1 MKKLAKII
9 IPSILMLLLIYIWRD
24 GKDILNGIY
33 IVFPIMFIIS
43 GVICSNFKT
52 ELLVCFFLLS
62 ITFLVPINLLFNMGT
77 CVDLI
82 IIYNILG
89 CISYFIMKKLKK

>member
-9 IPSILMLLLIYIWRD
+9 VPSILMLLLIYIWRD

-33 IVFPIMFIIS
+33 ITFPIMFIIS
-43 GVICSNFKT
+43 GLICSDFKT
-52 ELLVCFFLLS
+52 ELLISFLLLS
-62 ITFLVPINLLFNMGT
+62 ISFLVPINLLFNMGT

-89 CISYFIMKKLKK
+89 CISYFIKRKLKK